1 MGPKTLNV
9 ADAAIAG
16 GDPSMALSVT
26 QSILASAPDNVDAL
40 IHEGNAYYAL
50 QRCPAA
56 EAAYEVALRYDP
68 KATEA
73 ETGLGR
79 CLLKTAPHAAEL
91 AFTQAIADDPG
102 NADALNDLGIA
113 RDLQG
118 NFAGA
123 VDPYS
128 RALLADPSMTAAEV
142 NLGLSLALSG
152 HGPEAL
158 EYLGP
163 LATGPGATPK
173 IREDYAA
180 ALLASG
186 RSTEAQQVLSIDL
199 PPDQVQSAMSGFSQ
213 VIAQSV
219 AVPPPPAP
227 APTATAAPVAQVAA
241 APLLSA
247 VAAPQASSPVPEAAP
262 GAMAVQLGA
271 FNSQSGAEAVWS
283 RLSAHE
289 PALFSDRT
297 PEITSVTIKRHV
309 FYRLRVAGFENE
321 AAAHKFCGALAD
333 AGTAC
338 TLADF

>member
-1 MGPKTLNV
+1 MNV

-16 GDPSMALSVT
+16 GDPEMALSVT

-56 EAAYEVALRYDP
+56 EAAYELALHYDP

-79 CLLKTAPHAAEL
+79 CLLKTDPHAAEL
-91 AFTQAIADDPG
+91 AFTQAIADDPN

-123 VDPYS
+123 VEPYS

-158 EYLGP
+158 QYLGP

-186 RSTEAQQVLSIDL
+186 RSAEAQQVLSIDL
-199 PPDQVQSAMSGFSQ
+199 PPDQVLRAMRGFSQ

-219 AVPPPPAP
+219 AAPPPAP
-227 APTATAAPVAQVAA
+227 ARGPTDAPVAHVAA
-241 APLLSA
+241 TPLVSA
-247 VAAPQASSPVPEAAP
+247 VA
-262 GAMAVQLGA
+262 GARRPYRPPAGSCATGDAAVQLGA
-271 FNSQSGAEAVWS
+271 FNSAE
-283 RLSAHE
+283 RGRRGLE
-289 PALFSDRT
+289 PSQR
-297 PEITSVTIKRHV
+297 P
-309 FYRLRVAGFENE
+309 
-321 AAAHKFCGALAD
+321 
-333 AGTAC
+333 
-338 TLADF
+338 